1 MAGAAAFFRLRGWQ
15 HLRTLR
21 TGADS
26 MNLDSRTT
34 RSLAVLLLGL
44 LTASPAAAQFGI
56 RGGMDLTR
64 FIGAGARGTDSR
76 SQLGF
81 GGTFGLFSFGPFT
94 LMAEGYYRQKGAKNV
109 QEFNDQVLQGG
120 SAEIGLDYVEV
131 PVLLR
136 LNLPTLAHRFVP
148 YLNAGPA
155 FAWRIDCSIRFDAAS
170 GTAEQACADLQ
181 SANLEETLKDY
192 EQGFV
197 AGGGIDVAVLGGAG
211 AINLDARMTEG
222 LSRINESAAGGAE
235 IRTRVFSLMLGYSF
249 GIPGGLG
256 VPGSGFRSRQR

>member
-1 MAGAAAFFRLRGWQ
+1 
-15 HLRTLR
+15 
-21 TGADS
+21 
-26 MNLDSRTT
+26 MNPDSRGT
-34 RSLAVLLLGL
+34 RCLAALLLAL

-64 FIGAGARGTDSR
+64 FIGAGGEGTDSR

-109 QEFNDQVLQGG
+109 QEFNDQILQGG

-136 LNLPTLAHRFVP
+136 LNLPTLARRIVP

-170 GTAEQACADLQ
+170 GTAKQACADLQ
-181 SANLEETLKDY
+181 SDNIEQTLKDY
-192 EQGFV
+192 EQGVV
-197 AGGGIDVAVLGGAG
+197 AGGGIDIAVLGGAG
-211 AINLDARMTEG
+211 AINLDARITQG
-222 LSRINESAAGGAE
+222 LSRINENTDGTAE

-256 VPGSGFRSRQR
+256 VPGGGFRSRQR